1 MKYPNGSHTQLYT
14 RLLTPLYSQL
24 SHQYGN
30 SRLNKDRKDS
40 PGAQKVRSFLS
51 RLGLPAIL
59 ITGLVIGYTEFFG
72 GEESDL
78 ITEIIDILS
87 PAEDSKDRQ
96 RDEAKTVEVLSNYL
110 PTSTTDQVIVHDYY
124 TLSYDESY
132 EQAEWVAYELAEERL
147 KGEQVNRSTSFRED
161 PKVGTGTASPRDYI
175 RSGYD
180 RGHLAPAA
188 DMAFSSEAMR
198 QSFYMSNVSPQ
209 VPAFN
214 RGIWR
219 ELEEQTR
226 DWSRANKHLYVVTGP
241 ILAQRAI
248 KRFGP
253 DKGLAAPRS
262 YFKVL
267 LDLREPEQK
276 AVAFLLPNAKSNQR
290 LSDYI
295 ISIDSLENLTGIDFF
310 PELPNDLEEELES
323 FSNPLRWIYDE
334 ERYQLRVGLWNKQ
347 AEMSSALE

>member
-1 MKYPNGSHTQLYT
+1 MDIKDNSGS
-14 RLLTPLYSQL
+14 R
-24 SHQYGN
+24 
-30 SRLNKDRKDS
+30 
-40 PGAQKVRSFLS
+40 KVRGFLT
-51 RLGLPAIL
+51 RIGLPAIL
-59 ITGLVIGYTEFFG
+59 ITGLLLVYTQFFTG
-72 GEESDL
+72 DEPDA
-78 ITEIIDILS
+78 ITELIDVIS
-87 PAEDSKDRQ
+87 PVKDS
-96 RDEAKTVEVLSNYL
+96 EAKDEETEEEIFEKLDNYL
-110 PTSTTDQVIVHDYY
+110 PTSSENQVVSHDHF
-124 TLSYDESY
+124 TLSYIESY
-132 EQAEWVAYELAEERL
+132 EQAEWVAYELAAEQLE
-147 KGEQVNRSTSFRED
+147 GEKVNRSTSFRED
-161 PKVGTGTASPRDYI
+161 PKVNSGSASPRDYI

-188 DMAFSSEAMR
+188 DMAFSAEAMR

-253 DKGLAAPRS
+253 KKGVAAPRS
-262 YFKVL
+262 YYKIL

-276 AVAFLLPNAKSNQR
+276 AVAFLLPNAKSNHR
-290 LSDYI
+290 LNEYI
-295 ISIDSLENLTGIDFF
+295 VTIDSVEQLTGIDFF
-310 PELPNDLEEELES
+310 PELPDELES
-323 FSNPLRWIYDE
+323 ELESYFDPLRWIYDE

-347 AEMSSALE
+347 GELAKSYE

>member
-1 MKYPNGSHTQLYT
+1 MAYIGKYWNIGQLQN
-14 RLLTPLYSQL
+14 LKVED
-24 SHQYGN
+24 N
-30 SRLNKDRKDS
+30 SGTK
-40 PGAQKVRSFLS
+40 KVRRFLT
-51 RLGLPAIL
+51 RMGLPAIL
-59 ITGLVIGYTEFFG
+59 ISGLLLVYTQFYS
-72 GEESDL
+72 GEEPDA
-78 ITEIIDILS
+78 ITELIDIIS
-87 PAEDSKDRQ
+87 PVKDTQ
-96 RDEAKTVEVLSNYL
+96 HTEEVPDKIFEVLEDYFPSSSEN
-110 PTSTTDQVIVHDYY
+110 QVVKHEHFA
-124 TLSYDESY
+124 LSYIESY
-132 EQAEWVAYELAEERL
+132 EQAEWVAYELAAEHLEGER
-147 KGEQVNRSTSFRED
+147 VNRSTSFRAD
-161 PKVGTGTASPRDYI
+161 PKVKTGSASPRDYI

-198 QSFYMSNVSPQ
+198 SSFYMSNVSPQ

-253 DKGLAAPRS
+253 KKGVAAPRS
-262 YFKVL
+262 YYKIL

-276 AVAFLLPNAKSNQR
+276 AVAFLLPNAKSNNR
-290 LSDYI
+290 LNEYI
-295 ISIDSLENLTGIDFF
+295 VTIDSIEQLTGIDFF
-310 PELPNDLEEELES
+310 PELPDELEEELEAH
-323 FSNPLRWIYDE
+323 SNPLRWIYDE

-347 AEMSSALE
+347 AEMATSYE

>member
-1 MKYPNGSHTQLYT
+1 MT
-14 RLLTPLYSQL
+14 RSTP
-24 SHQYGN
+24 
-30 SRLNKDRKDS
+30 D
-40 PGAQKVRSFLS
+40 
-51 RLGLPAIL
+51 
-59 ITGLVIGYTEFFG
+59 
-72 GEESDL
+72 
-78 ITEIIDILS
+78 EII
-87 PAEDSKDRQ
+87 
-96 RDEAKTVEVLSNYL
+96 EVLDNYL
-110 PTSTTDQVIVHDYY
+110 PTYTANQVVSHDHY
-124 TLSYDESY
+124 TLSYVESY
-132 EQAEWVAYELAEERL
+132 EQAEWVAYELSAERL
-147 KGEQVNRSTSFRED
+147 GRRERLIEVLPFGTD
-161 PKVGTGTASPRDYI
+161 PKVKTGSASPRDYV

-188 DMAFSSEAMR
+188 DMAFSTEAMR

-209 VPAFN
+209 IPAFN

-241 ILAQRAI
+241 VLAQRAI

-267 LDLREPEQK
+267 LDLKEPEQK
-276 AVAFLLPNAKSNQR
+276 AVAFLLPNAKSDNR
-290 LSDYI
+290 LSEYI

-310 PELPNDLEEELES
+310 PELPDELEEELES

-347 AEMSSALE
+347 AEMSTSLE